1 MFVSSTS
8 SYHLFIGVRDTETE
22 RVSETSCII
31 IWANSGLYIAHLSQN
46 LLLVWFCN
54 ANFLFLPTIFRVFH
68 IWISICHLQK
78 QPTSQIHL
86 TPLSWFS
93 TLFISI
99 NSTHFFFHLTPSILH
114 TILLFS
120 SLCMYSWQECWFNF
134 ILISS
139 IFLGTGESTV
149 IFRPCS

>member
-31 IWANSGLYIAHLSQN
+31 IWANSGLYITHLSQN

-86 TPLSWFS
+86 TPLSWFW

-99 NSTHFFFHLTPSILH
+99 NTIISSFISLLLFYIQFCCFLHSVCTPDKSVGSTSFLFHL
-114 TILLFS
+114 FF
-120 SLCMYSWQECWFNF
+120 WEQ
-134 ILISS
+134 
-139 IFLGTGESTV
+139 V
-149 IFRPCS
+149 KAQ